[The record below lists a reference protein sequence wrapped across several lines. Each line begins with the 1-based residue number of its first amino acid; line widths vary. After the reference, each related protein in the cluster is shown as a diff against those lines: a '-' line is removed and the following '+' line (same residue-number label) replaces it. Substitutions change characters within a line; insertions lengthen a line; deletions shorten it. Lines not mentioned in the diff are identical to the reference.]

1 MRRTISKFFIIIA
14 IIVIS
19 MIAIVHLKNKN
30 KTIVDEFV
38 QAVKTK
44 DMQTMKQL
52 FQVDEVDKKNNVD
65 ALSLNNF
72 VQYLYENDNKL
83 KTIEKSLYDQIDTG
97 KPDSKAIVQLHTMEK
112 KLGLY
117 RNYQLKLKNSYI
129 KIESVAGDLLDVTLD
144 SAIFLN
150 KHKEDHVYGPIFP
163 GDHRLQ
169 MEYENELGIYHIQE
183 EITVWDKES
192 HIIKVNLEN
201 ILKSDEKIKQTI
213 FEQSVNYSL
222 QLIEFMDDTDDGGL
236 LFDEWDIFAKDDEL
250 SWKMLTDDK
259 PYKFSHAI
267 FDSESYDIMYI
278 EDEWYASARII
289 STFERESKGAEH
301 LLFEFNFFYSELFDE
316 WLLTDY
322 VWDETDESVINLWD
336 ETERLERDEL
346 IDNNVL

>member
-112 KLGLY
+112 KLGL
-117 RNYQLKLKNSYI
+117 
-129 KIESVAGDLLDVTLD
+129 
-144 SAIFLN
+144 
-150 KHKEDHVYGPIFP
+150 
-163 GDHRLQ
+163 
-169 MEYENELGIYHIQE
+169 
-183 EITVWDKES
+183 
-192 HIIKVNLEN
+192 
-201 ILKSDEKIKQTI
+201 
-213 FEQSVNYSL
+213 
-222 QLIEFMDDTDDGGL
+222 
-236 LFDEWDIFAKDDEL
+236 
-250 SWKMLTDDK
+250 
-259 PYKFSHAI
+259 
-267 FDSESYDIMYI
+267 
-278 EDEWYASARII
+278 
-289 STFERESKGAEH
+289 
-301 LLFEFNFFYSELFDE
+301 
-316 WLLTDY
+316 
-322 VWDETDESVINLWD
+322 
-336 ETERLERDEL
+336 
-346 IDNNVL
+346 